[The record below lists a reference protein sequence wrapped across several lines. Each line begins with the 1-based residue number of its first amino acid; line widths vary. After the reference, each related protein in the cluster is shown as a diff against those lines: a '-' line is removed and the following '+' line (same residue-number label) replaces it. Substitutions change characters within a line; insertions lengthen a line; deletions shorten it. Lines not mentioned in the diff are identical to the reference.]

1 MQAFNLPAPRVDDY
15 GNMRLTVVIP
25 ALNEE
30 GAIADIIER
39 SVASREYIREHSP
52 VREVD
57 IVVVSDGST
66 DRTAE
71 IAGAYAE
78 AGAIQLI
85 IFEQNRGYGA
95 AIKAGFAQGA
105 GELVGFLDADGTCEP
120 RFFAEL
126 CRSLVAEN
134 AHVAIGSRL
143 HGESRMP
150 RVRRFGNRVY
160 AAILGVLSNR
170 RVTDT
175 ASGMRVIRRDALPR
189 LYPLPD
195 RLNFTPAMSARVL
208 MDDSLRIIERPMPY
222 RERVGRS
229 KLSVLRDGVRFLQT
243 IGQMALVW
251 NPQRVFGAGAVACFA
266 AMTLLT
272 LHPVEQWI
280 RAGRLGE
287 DTIYRLLFC
296 MWLGCVG
303 GTLLAANAVMRTLGS
318 WLKAGPSR
326 GLGAPQVSVE
336 PPSRETYVGHLLD
349 RLYTF
354 RGVGALCV
362 ISVAPLGWLIG
373 PGLWTRLTSGH
384 VDIHWSRVVLAGL
397 IAFTLVQLLT
407 TTLVANV
414 LRFHRDR
421 DGIETA
427 AGTRA
432 GTPAQM
438 RRSAL
443 ATPAASG
450 FAASIETPLPC
461 AESLGK
467 E

>member
-1 MQAFNLPAPRVDDY
+1 
-15 GNMRLTVVIP
+15 MRLTIVIP

-30 GAIADIIER
+30 DAIADIIER
-39 SVASREYIREHSP
+39 TVAARGFICEHSP
-52 VREVD
+52 VREVE

-66 DRTAE
+66 DRTAD
-71 IAGAYAE
+71 IAGAYAK

-85 IFEQNRGYGA
+85 IFEHNRGYGA
-95 AIKAGFAQGA
+95 AIKAGFARGQ

-126 CRSLVAEN
+126 CRSLVAGS

-150 RVRRFGNRVY
+150 RVRRFGNRAY
-160 AAILGVLSNR
+160 AAILGMLSNR

-229 KLSVLRDGVRFLQT
+229 KLSVLRDGARFLQT

-266 AMTLLT
+266 VMMLLA

-303 GTLLAANAVMRTLGS
+303 GTLLAGSAVMRTLGS
-318 WLKAGPSR
+318 WLGAEPARDFDHRRESVGPQ
-326 GLGAPQVSVE
+326 PT
-336 PPSRETYVGHLLD
+336 ETYVGHVLD

-354 RGVGALCV
+354 RTVGTLGVLSIV
-362 ISVAPLGWLIG
+362 PLGWLVG
-373 PGLWTRLTSGH
+373 PGLWTRVTSGH
-384 VDIHWSRVVLAGL
+384 MEIHWSRVVLAGL
-397 IAFTLVQLLT
+397 IAFTMVQLLT

-414 LRFHRDR
+414 VRFHRHRHCITD
-421 DGIETA
+421 ETA
-427 AGTRA
+427 RA
-432 GTPAQM
+432 AMDAPPANMSTSEVSSPSRFAEPMTLPATGLPSTLVTPQL
-438 RRSAL
+438 R
-443 ATPAASG
+443 P
-450 FAASIETPLPC
+450 E
-461 AESLGK
+461 
-467 E
+467 